1 MIVAP
6 RPPRDSRGLLVRVT
20 GVVQGVGFRP
30 FVHRLAMRHG
40 LTGWVRN
47 ESGKVE
53 IAVNGDERALH
64 AFVDALTAEAP
75 TLARI
80 ERVDTTSW
88 SPPVRD
94 GDDATPP
101 EFKILESRVDPERRQ
116 PVPADVAMCDACARE
131 MLDPANRR
139 FQYPFITCT
148 DCGPRYT
155 VIESLPYDRERTTM
169 RAFVQCP
176 ECAEEYRTPGDRR
189 YHSETNSC
197 PLCGP
202 RLWVRLPGGSPCV
215 PDRSDRT
222 DEEHPIAIA
231 AALLRNGGIVALRG
245 VGGFHLAVDATNH
258 EAVQRLRRR
267 KHRESKPFAIMVA
280 TLEDA
285 RAIAVVGPQEA
296 DALSE
301 RSRPVV
307 LLRRHPDTHLASGVA
322 PGLDTVGVML
332 AYTPLHLLLL
342 MHVRRPLVMT
352 SGNASEEPIVA
363 NNAEALER
371 LGLIADLFLLHDRE
385 IESPVDD
392 SVLRVSGHHRTFI
405 RRARGYAPLPLA
417 MPSASPAHILA
428 VGAHLKS
435 TFTLVADEHAFVSP
449 HLGDLDSVETLTHY
463 RTTLDRYERLFHVAP
478 TVVARDLHAGYL
490 STQIADEIGGDACV
504 AVQHHHAHIAAV
516 LGEHAHRGR
525 VIGVAYDGTGAGDDG
540 TIWGAELLLADCA
553 SYSRVA
559 HLRPAPLPG
568 GDAAVRAPWRS
579 AFGYLSLEPALA
591 PSFEFAFE
599 GVAARERH
607 VVEQQLR
614 SALNSPLASSMG
626 RLFDA
631 AAAILGVCRHARYEG
646 EAAMLLEAL
655 ADGHRAHPLPFPV
668 LETGERPQLDPLPLL
683 EALGSMRIRGYDLA
697 ELAAAFHESI
707 ASATA
712 DLVRRLSTDAG
723 LGTIV
728 LGGGVFQNTRLTES
742 IRSRLAAMGLKV
754 LTAVNLPPNDGGV
767 SFGQAVV
774 AAARLSSVTEI
785 E

>member
-1 MIVAP
+1 MIAAP
-6 RPPRDSRGLLVRVT
+6 RPTRDSRGLLVRVT

-40 LTGWVRN
+40 LAGWVRN

-53 IAVNGDERALH
+53 IAVNGDERELH

-75 TLARI
+75 TLARV

-88 SPPVRD
+88 SPPLGVT
-94 GDDATPP
+94 GEAAPS
-101 EFKILESRVDPERRQ
+101 EFRLLESRVDPDRRQ

-139 FQYPFITCT
+139 FHYPFITCT

-169 RAFVQCP
+169 RSFIQCP
-176 ECAEEYRTPGDRR
+176 ECAQEYRTPGDRR

-202 RLWVRLPGGSPCV
+202 RLWVRLPGASAGV
-215 PDRSDRT
+215 PDRPDRP
-222 DEEHPIAIA
+222 DDEHPIAIG

-245 VGGFHLAVDATNH
+245 VGGFHLAADATNH

-280 TLEDA
+280 TLDDA
-285 RAIAVVGPQEA
+285 RAVAVVGPQEA
-296 DALSE
+296 EALAE

-307 LLRRHPDTHLASGVA
+307 LLRRHPNTHIASSVA
-322 PGLDTVGVML
+322 PGLDTIGVML

-342 MHVRRPLVMT
+342 MQVRRPLVMT

-363 NNAEALER
+363 NNADALER
-371 LGLIADLFLLHDRE
+371 LGQIADLFLLHDRE

-392 SVLRVSGHHRTFI
+392 SVLRVSGHRRTFI

-417 MPSASPAHILA
+417 MPSTTPAHILA

-435 TFTLVADEHAFVSP
+435 TFTLVADGHAFVSP
-449 HLGDLDSVETLTHY
+449 HLGDLDSIETLTHF
-463 RTTLDRYERLFHVAP
+463 RATLDRYQRLFHVAP
-478 TVVARDLHAGYL
+478 TVIARDLHAGYL

-516 LGEHAHRGR
+516 LGEHRHRGS

-540 TIWGAELLLADCA
+540 TIWGAELLLADSA
-553 SYSRVA
+553 SYARVA

-579 AFGYLSLEPALA
+579 ALGDLSLEPALA
-591 PSFEFAFE
+591 TSFEFAFD
-599 GVAARERH
+599 GVEPRERR

-614 SALNSPLASSMG
+614 SGLNSPLASSMG

-668 LETGERPQLDPLPLL
+668 LETAERPQLDPLPLL
-683 EALGSMRIRGYDLA
+683 EAIGSLRARGYDIG

-707 ASATA
+707 ASSTSEI
-712 DLVRRLSTDAG
+712 VRRLCADAG
-723 LGTIV
+723 LDTVV

-742 IRSRLAAMGLKV
+742 IRSRLTATGLTV
-754 LTAVNLPPNDGGV
+754 LTAIDLPPNDGGV

-774 AAARLSSVTEI
+774 AAARLVSQ
-785 E
+785 